1 MNNSLIMNT
10 GVIDASMNWGVATYM
25 IGLSYTP
32 VRSVSYVLCIYHV
45 ARLVTVL
52 IYVHCACVE
61 YHLISIYIVV
71 YLFYIRVVIVC
82 SGLILT
88 SVLQPAGILQY
99 PRTLS
104 GWTEVH
110 EVL

>member
-1 MNNSLIMNT
+1 M
-10 GVIDASMNWGVATYM
+10 
-25 IGLSYTP
+25 
-32 VRSVSYVLCIYHV
+32 
-45 ARLVTVL
+45 L

-71 YLFYIRVVIVC
+71 HLFYIRVTVDIVC

-88 SVLQPAGILQY
+88 SVLQPAGILQH

-110 EVL
+110 EVYDNAVW